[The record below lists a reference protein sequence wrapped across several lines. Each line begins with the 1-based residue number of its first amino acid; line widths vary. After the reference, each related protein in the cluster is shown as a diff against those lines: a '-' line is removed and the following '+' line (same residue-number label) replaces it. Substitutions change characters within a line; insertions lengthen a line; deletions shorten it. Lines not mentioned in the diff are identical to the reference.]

1 MQCLYRDS
9 VGKYELSEKLPRK
22 MFNLPGKEVDDKTF
36 QGIITLKN
44 YTIPLDIIVA

>member
-22 MFNLPGKEVDDKTF
+22 MFNLPVDNKTF